1 MQVSSKRFVLLE
13 LPHRTIRKHVHK
25 DDNNAGLTGLHYLQN
40 LVSFGFRTAEIRYR
54 LPLNLISIIYN
65 ISRHDDGIKK
75 LNALN
80 AADVIKIFQ
89 DRDEYIELNTKCC
102 MTLAL
107 LSTPEQIKN
116 DHKRMNNVLDTLLE
130 MVYEASVSSDYRHPA
145 SSYHL
150 SELLIVFVK
159 LFNDDRTLD
168 YIMEH
173 SQVDLHTSTTTDF
186 FINLLINYYSK
197 VNNENRL
204 K

>member
-1 MQVSSKRFVLLE
+1 
-13 LPHRTIRKHVHK
+13 
-25 DDNNAGLTGLHYLQN
+25 
-40 LVSFGFRTAEIRYR
+40 
-54 LPLNLISIIYN
+54 LI
-65 ISRHDDGIKK
+65 
-75 LNALN
+75 ALN
-80 AADVIKIFQ
+80 VLDIIKEFEKYNK
-89 DRDEYIELNTKCC
+89 DNDLATNCC
-102 MTLAL
+102 MILAL

-130 MVYEASVSSDYRHPA
+130 MVYEASISSDHRHPA
-145 SSYHL
+145 STYHL